1 LAAGQPKY
9 REPSGS
15 GEISPSLGRN
25 VGKWFLGKADGPGTS
40 FRPDC
45 AGIRC
50 LPSHPRFGARRSA
63 ASSQIDQRPPLSSL
77 SVLPANQ
84 LRAGAFGRSILA
96 RSISAR
102 DQTSP
107 APSVSAEPIEQQSGD
122 HSIPR
127 NRPRC
132 RIGPSLGDPCRN
144 RGCRSWA
151 AGASGMTP
159 QIAGTMAPGCPSR

>member
-1 LAAGQPKY
+1 MAAGQPKY

-84 LRAGAFGRSILA
+84 LRTGAFGRSILA

-102 DQTSP
+102 DQVSP
-107 APSVSAEPIEQQSGD
+107 APSVSAEPIEQQSRGR
-122 HSIPR
+122 SPPR
-127 NRPRC
+127 SLPLR
-132 RIGPSLGDPCRN
+132 RIGPSLGDPCRD
-144 RGCRSWA
+144 RGRRSWLLA
-151 AGASGMTP
+151 LTGW
-159 QIAGTMAPGCPSR
+159 SRFSS